1 MDAAEYD
8 PRMRAPSPT
17 DVPLVVFGQGR
28 GSEAGTK
35 PRKADGH
42 LKAEI
47 DRLRKRMTDAFL
59 QELSF
64 TADPVIELSRQLDDK
79 INEYMRQTA
88 RA

>member
-8 PRMRAPSPT
+8 PVMQAPSQPEAH
-17 DVPLVVFGQGR
+17 VIVYGRGR
-28 GSEAGTK
+28 GSNSGNGA
-35 PRKADGH
+35 RKVDCS

-47 DRLRKRMTDAFL
+47 DRLRKRMTDAFQ

-64 TADPVIELSRQLDDK
+64 TAEPVIELSRQLDDK
-79 INEYMRQTA
+79 INEYMKQLA

>member
-8 PRMRAPSPT
+8 PRMRTPSHTEAPI
-17 DVPLVVFGQGR
+17 VVYGHGR
-28 GSEAGTK
+28 GSEAGK
-35 PRKADGH
+35 RSRNADGG
-42 LKAEI
+42 LTAEI
-47 DRLRKRMTDAFL
+47 DRLRQRMTDAFL

-79 INEYMRQTA
+79 INEYMRRTA

>member
-1 MDAAEYD
+1 MDAAEYN
-8 PRMRAPSPT
+8 PLMRTPSHTEAPI
-17 DVPLVVFGQGR
+17 VVYGR
-28 GSEAGTK
+28 GAEAGTK
-35 PRKADGH
+35 SRRADGH